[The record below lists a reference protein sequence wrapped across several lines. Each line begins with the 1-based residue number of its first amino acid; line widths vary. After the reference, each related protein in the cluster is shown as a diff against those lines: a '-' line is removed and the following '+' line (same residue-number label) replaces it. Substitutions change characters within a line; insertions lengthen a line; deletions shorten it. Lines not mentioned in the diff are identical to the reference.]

1 MDTSYIDVLGQR
13 AVAAERILARAGSRL
28 KDAALLESA
37 KALRN
42 NTDAILEANARDL
55 DAARENGMSEA
66 MQDRLR
72 LDAARIEG
80 VAAALEQIAAL
91 PDPVGRTLSGSKR
104 PNGLDITRVSVPLGV
119 IAIIYEARPNV
130 TCDAAGLCLKS
141 GNVCVLRG
149 GKEAIRSN
157 QALVNVLRGAIERAG
172 LPADCVLFVDRTDR
186 ETATALMQ
194 AVKYIDVLIPR
205 GGKGLINAVVQ
216 NAKVP
221 TIRTGD
227 GNCHVYVDAKAD
239 PEKAAEIVFNAK
251 TSRVS
256 VCNACE
262 TLIIHRDALE
272 LLPAIKARLDEKGVT
287 LYADERAIGYLP
299 GAEPATEADWET
311 EYLDYKLAVKTV
323 DSLDEAVD
331 HIERYSTRHSE
342 SIVTE
347 DYAAAQAFVER
358 VNSAAVY
365 VNASTRFTD
374 GGEFG
379 FGAEIGISTQK
390 LHARGPVGLP
400 ELTSY
405 KYIVRG
411 DGQVR

>member
-1 MDTSYIDVLGQR
+1 MDNAYIDALGRR
-13 AVAAERILARAGSRL
+13 AVAAERVLARAGSRQ
-28 KDAALLESA
+28 KDDALRLCA
-37 KALRN
+37 KALREGA
-42 NTDAILEANARDL
+42 DAILAANAEDL
-55 DAARENGMSEA
+55 AAARENGMSEA

-72 LDAARIEG
+72 LTPDRIEG
-80 VAAALEQIAAL
+80 MAQALELLVAL
-91 PDPVGRTLSGSKR
+91 PDPVGRTLGGSRR

-141 GNVCVLRG
+141 GNACILRG
-149 GKEAIRSN
+149 GREALCSN
-157 QALVNVLRGAIERAG
+157 RAIADALRGAIGEAG
-172 LPADCVLFVDRTDR
+172 LPADCVLLVERTER
-186 ETATALMQ
+186 ETANALMQ
-194 AVKYIDVLIPR
+194 AVEYVDVLIPR

-239 PEKAAEIVFNAK
+239 PGKAVGIVFNAK

-262 TLIIHRDALE
+262 TLIVHRDALH
-272 LLPAIKARLDEKGVT
+272 LLPAIKAKLDEKGVT

-299 GAEPATEADWET
+299 GAKPATEEDWET

-323 DSLDEAVD
+323 DSLDEAIE
-331 HIERYSTRHSE
+331 HIERWSTRHSE
-342 SIVTE
+342 AIVTE
-347 DYAAAQAFVER
+347 DYAAAQEFTER

-405 KYIVRG
+405 KYVVRG

>member
-1 MDTSYIDVLGQR
+1 MDSYIDALGAR
-13 AVAAERILARAGSRL
+13 AVAAERVLARAGSRL
-28 KDAALLESA
+28 KDEALALCA
-37 KALRN
+37 QALRERA
-42 NTDAILEANARDL
+42 DAILEANALDL
-55 DAARENGMSEA
+55 AAARQNGMREA

-72 LDAARIEG
+72 LTRDRIEG
-80 VAAALEQIAAL
+80 MAEALDQLTAL
-91 PDPVGRTLSGSKR
+91 PDPVGRTLGGSRR

-119 IAIIYEARPNV
+119 VAIIYEARPNV

-141 GNVCVLRG
+141 GNACILRG
-149 GKEAIRSN
+149 GKEALHSN
-157 QALVNVLRGAIERAG
+157 LAIADTLRGTIERAG
-172 LPADCVLFVDRTDR
+172 LPADCVLLVERTDR
-186 ETATALMQ
+186 ETANALMQ
-194 AVKYIDVLIPR
+194 AVDYVDVLIPR

-239 PEKAAEIVFNAK
+239 PGKAVEIVFNAK

-262 TLIIHRDALE
+262 TLIVHKDALG

-287 LYADERAIGYLP
+287 LYADERAIEYLP
-299 GAEPATEADWET
+299 GALPATEADWET

-323 DSLDEAVD
+323 DSLDEAID

-342 SIVTE
+342 AIVTE
-347 DYAAAQAFVER
+347 DYAAAREFTER

-365 VNASTRFTD
+365 INASTRFTD

-405 KYIVRG
+405 KYVVRG